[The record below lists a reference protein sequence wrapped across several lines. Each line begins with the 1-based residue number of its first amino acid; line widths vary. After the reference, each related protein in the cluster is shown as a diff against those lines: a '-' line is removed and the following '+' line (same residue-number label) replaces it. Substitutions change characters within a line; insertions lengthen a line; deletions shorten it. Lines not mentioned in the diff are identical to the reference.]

1 MGGRECCKY
10 FEDFAMGGVG
20 TEASFAQWRT
30 MCQSKCLVH
39 LCKFGKKERNVCI
52 LPLGVLYSCM
62 KADTCLTTLPLPNN
76 KHSHT
81 HIYTYTVYTGMYTAC
96 IHLHT
101 HTHMHAQTVRH
112 TTSEPSASFYFGCDG
127 TAQFTRE
134 NGMDAQNL
142 PNTDTEPKQL
152 AIVYILQTLSQ
163 TSFFWM

>member
-62 KADTCLTTLPLPNN
+62 KADTCLTTLPSPQQQTLA
-76 KHSHT
+76 HT
-81 HIYTYTVYTGMYTAC
+81 HLHVYSVYRYVYCLHTFT
-96 IHLHT
+96 HT
-101 HTHMHAQTVRH
+101 HTCMHKQWGTQPRSHQLV
-112 TTSEPSASFYFGCDG
+112 FIFGV
-127 TAQFTRE
+127 TAQHSSQGKMAWMHKTFQT
-134 NGMDAQNL
+134 Q
-142 PNTDTEPKQL
+142 
-152 AIVYILQTLSQ
+152 ILNQSSWQ
-163 TSFFWM
+163 